1 MLLFSV
7 KLGWLPTS
15 GASGFKSIIMP
26 AICAGLSNAAV
37 LARMTRSS
45 MVDELHADYLRTA
58 RAKGAKEKNVVMKH
72 AYRNASIPIVTTL
85 GQALVLLL
93 GGTVV
98 VETVFSWPG
107 IGYLIVQSVRGNE
120 YTLVTGFVILTTIL
134 VALVL
139 LVVDILYAY
148 IDPRIKARYTGK

>member
-45 MVDELHADYLRTA
+45 MVDELHADLPAYSTC
-58 RAKGAKEKNVVMKH
+58 KGREGENVVMKH

-98 VETVFSWPG
+98 VETVFLGPHRVSHCAVG
-107 IGYLIVQSVRGNE
+107 
-120 YTLVTGFVILTTIL
+120 
-134 VALVL
+134 
-139 LVVDILYAY
+139 
-148 IDPRIKARYTGK
+148 ARQRVYRW